1 MTERRF
7 ACTQCGQC
15 CNRPPEVE
23 LGETADLADVFAWQL
38 IFRLYSLPQSL
49 AGYVSP
55 KQSRE
60 QAGVEYY
67 ESKRLLSAFAA
78 HSYNAKAQVYGQVE
92 ERTFYLSISALALDP
107 GLGTCPALADKRCSI
122 YERRPLS
129 CRSVPL
135 HYSRGEAFGVGDL
148 DAFTGYPG
156 NQCDTGQTAPLVL
169 RDGQVV
175 DPALASARSAA
186 RTQAEA
192 DKRWKHAIFRAMK
205 SSTAGLPSLTQVEQQ
220 APFGV
225 TVVPMTAA
233 WLVAQQAGLLER
245 EQVAGLIER
254 QVAVLD
260 RMAHLPGLSIDT
272 QRSLATLRSA
282 CAAAL

>member
-7 ACTQCGQC
+7 ACTQCGNC

-23 LGETADLADVFAWQL
+23 LGEAAALADVFAWQL
-38 IFRLYSLPQSL
+38 LFRLYSLPQSL

-55 KQSRE
+55 DQSRE
-60 QAGVEYY
+60 QAGIEYY

-78 HSYNAKAQVYGQVE
+78 YSYNAKAQVYNQVE

-107 GLGTCPALADKRCSI
+107 GLGSCLALADQRCSI
-122 YERRPLS
+122 YERRPIS

-135 HYSRGEAFGVGDL
+135 HYSRGEAFGATDL
-148 DAFTGYPG
+148 DAFTAFPG
-156 NQCDTGQTAPLVL
+156 NLCETGASAPVVWQ
-169 RDGQVV
+169 DGRVV
-175 DPALASARSAA
+175 DSALASARNAA
-186 RTQAEA
+186 QTQAEA

-205 SSTAGLPSLTQVEQQ
+205 SNAAGLPSLTKVEQQ

-233 WLVAQQAGLLER
+233 WLVAEQAGLLDR

-260 RMAHLPGLSIDT
+260 RMAHMPGLSIDV
-272 QRSLATLRSA
+272 LRSVADLRRA
-282 CAAAL
+282 CAAVL